1 MAHGFLQA
9 TDLRSE
15 RNYLGNIAGAIGSR
29 IRKSS
34 DLARRER
41 AYAKRQAENS
51 TDNADFNGPPRGFFF
66 TRALGSSFGG
76 DRIARTRG
84 RFETDP
90 PAGRDPTGNQASRFR
105 GGFDYTD
112 NSGGI
117 AQGLSDSGISASNIL
132 GGGGG
137 VASKLL
143 EAGPSAINPEVLG
156 GEIAK
161 YQGSPTTN
169 AAGFTVDTQAT
180 EIKDIVGILNQ
191 IGQMIVRT
199 NNNTIQA
206 VDNVQRVNVKVV
218 ESVQSLG
225 QLQVGI
231 AERQIQNQRLLASNA
246 ENTAE
251 KIASRQLAA
260 SEKANMAGQRESSG
274 DLDPIKGTGPN
285 LGGGILGNMFGT
297 LGNVLDTGMSLLGG
311 GRRGIAGRM
320 SRAGRQAQRRQGLTR
335 GTIGEGVGIAGH
347 NFRNNMMTGQSSQ
360 TGSGLSMNRILNKT
374 TNAANPLLEAQNDIT
389 KRYARRFGEKAALK
403 RFGAEGLQAAGMMSG
418 RKAAMS
424 KFLRPLL
431 KRVPLVGG
439 LLDFGISVA
448 LGEEVG
454 RAAARA
460 VGATLGATLGSFLF
474 PGAGTILGGIAGDIL
489 AGSVYTALK
498 GGSRESSTDMSLTPF
513 ATGGIITKPTAALM
527 GEKNKP
533 EGVFPLGGAEGKK
546 TFRLF
551 GEGVVEAQKR
561 DKKSY
566 AELQAAGL
574 AQYYENQ
581 NGWDNFIQRFG
592 EFFPKFDIKLPW
604 MNDEDDKDNPVGRN
618 LYTPTLGGGNMDPSK
633 LAGDS
638 AYAKAWL
645 ATINATEANN
655 PDRYNT
661 LVGGEVV
668 PELTK
673 MTIQEV
679 YDMAYGSSIGQGF
692 LPERFGGRKVKYGAD
707 SHAAGG
713 YQFHPDTMLANAR
726 RMGLDPSKALFD
738 PNNQQ
743 LLALQHLAGLGVDPN
758 AAMTP
763 EGLRKAGSIAG
774 WEGLSVPKGK
784 ITQDQAMALYNK
796 FLTEVQATSAVE
808 GAAKDPAKMRA
819 LIESLGGDPDAEVV
833 TPEITAPRNN
843 NNGLLEAATDIF
855 FKSLQ
860 LPNIFKV
867 PEVLQPQSQ
876 STGNN
881 EDALALGLATGGSAN
896 MGLNPFSILSH
907 TALS

>member
-51 TDNADFNGPPRGFFF
+51 TDNADFDGPPRGFFF

-251 KIASRQLAA
+251 KIAARQQA
-260 SEKANMAGQRESSG
+260 SVEKSNMAGQRESSG

-297 LGNVLDTGMSLLGG
+297 LGNVLDTGMGMLGG
-311 GRRGIAGRM
+311 GRRGRRGGLGIM
-320 SRAGRQAQRRQGLTR
+320 SRAGRRAQRAQGFSTAID
-335 GTIGEGVGIAGH
+335 GDVGIRGM
-347 NFRNNMMTGQSSQ
+347 NFRNNSMTGGQ
-360 TGSGLSMNRILNKT
+360 LSMARIQSGDMRPGSLSR
-374 TNAANPLLEAQNDIT
+374 AQNDIT

-403 RFGAEGLQAAGMMSG
+403 RFGAEGLEAAGMMSG

-424 KFLRPLL
+424 KFLRPVL

-474 PGAGTILGGIAGDIL
+474 PGAGTILGGVAGDIL

-513 ATGGIITKPTAALM
+513 ATGGIITKPTAGLV
-527 GEKNKP
+527 GEAGK
-533 EGVFPLGGAEGKK
+533 EGVFPLAGAEGKK
-546 TFRLF
+546 TFSLF
-551 GEGVVEAQKR
+551 GEGIVEAQKR

-574 AQYYENQ
+574 AQYYEKQ
-581 NGWDNFIQRFG
+581 NGWDNFIERFG
-592 EFFPKFDIKLPW
+592 EFFPKFEIELPW
-604 MNDEDDKDNPVGRN
+604 MNDEDNDNPVGRSP
-618 LYTPTLGGGNMDPSK
+618 YTPTLGDSNMDPSK

-713 YQFHPDTMLANAR
+713 YQFHPDTMIANAR

-758 AAMTP
+758 AAMTS

-796 FLTEVQATSAVE
+796 FLTEVQSTTAVE
-808 GAAKDPAKMRA
+808 KAVKDPAKMKA
-819 LIESLGGDPDAEVV
+819 LIESIGGDPDAEVV

-855 FKSLQ
+855 FKGLQ
-860 LPNIFKV
+860 LPNLLKL
-867 PEVLQPQSQ
+867 PQVLQPQSQ

>member
-9 TDLRSE
+9 TDLRTE

-117 AQGLSDSGISASNIL
+117 AEGLSDSGISPSNIL

-225 QLQVGI
+225 QLQVSI

-251 KIASRQLAA
+251 KIAARQQA
-260 SEKANMAGQRESSG
+260 SVEKANMAGQRASSG

-311 GRRGIAGRM
+311 RRARGRA
-320 SRAGRQAQRRQGLTR
+320 RARQGFSTANR
-335 GTIGEGVGIAGH
+335 GDVGIRGM
-347 NFRNNMMTGQSSQ
+347 NFRNNSMTGGTLSSNRVLA
-360 TGSGLSMNRILNKT
+360 GNYSPNGLGK
-374 TNAANPLLEAQNDIT
+374 AQNDIT
-389 KRYARRFGEKAALK
+389 RRYARRFGESAAIK
-403 RFGAEGLQAAGMMSG
+403 RFGVEGLEAAGMG
-418 RKAAMS
+418 LGKKAAMA
-424 KFLRPLL
+424 KFLKPVL

-474 PGAGTILGGIAGDIL
+474 PGAGTILGGVAGDIL

-527 GEKNKP
+527 GENSKP

-581 NGWDNFIQRFG
+581 NGWDTFIQRFG
-592 EFFPKFDIKLPW
+592 EFFPKFEIKLPW
-604 MNDEDDKDNPVGRN
+604 MNDEDNENPTVRN
-618 LYTPTLGGGNMDPSK
+618 LYSPTLGGGNMDPSK

-758 AAMTP
+758 AAMTA
-763 EGLRKAGSIAG
+763 EGLSKAGSIAG

-784 ITQDQAMALYNK
+784 ITKDQAMALYNK
-796 FLTEVQATSAVE
+796 FLTEVQATTAVE

-819 LIESLGGDPDAEVV
+819 LIETLGGDPDAEVIS
-833 TPEITAPRNN
+833 PEITSPRNN
-843 NNGLLEAATDIF
+843 NNGLLEAASDIF
-855 FKSLQ
+855 FRSLQ